1 MILVTVCCFFQMQV
15 CLNSLAR
22 RGGFPLAQQLYFS
35 STPRTSAADAAGW
48 LPAHSACHAG
58 GGIGKLQLT
67 GTSKY
72 ASMKS
77 IFPAEAISFPT
88 APFCLFCR
96 QDAVAAATAAS
107 QQVCADNSQQ
117 VTEKMPPFHRGLIR
131 L

>member
-1 MILVTVCCFFQMQV
+1 MILVTVCCFFQIQV
-15 CLNSLAR
+15 CLNSLGR
-22 RGGFPLAQQLYFS
+22 RGGFPLHSRCISPTLPGPWQQMLQ
-35 STPRTSAADAAGW
+35 AGSQLT
-48 LPAHSACHAG
+48 LPAMLKG
-58 GGIGKLQLT
+58 GTGKLQRT

-88 APFCLFCR
+88 ALSCLFCR
-96 QDAVAAATAAS
+96 EYTVAAATAAS